1 MFYLSIRQ
9 LMSRKRQTILIG
21 LGITLGTVVYITIA
35 GIQLGFREY
44 MVKNLLDNQPH
55 MQIDANER
63 DITLDGVTQSM
74 FKDSEKVIWQI
85 PPSGKREDNFILYPY
100 YWIERL
106 NQDPRVNGVSRQFSV
121 SAIAVRGGI
130 QRTFSLQGVDPEQHV
145 RINTIQNDMVEGD
158 FLALKGGGNR
168 LVAGTQFLERLGAKV
183 GENVMLSIGKG
194 QPIPFKVVGS
204 FDTGNDMDR
213 RRAFSNIQSVQQL
226 NLTPGR
232 IGEIAVGLIDPD
244 NAVEMAAEYS
254 SGAMD
259 EVQSWVDL
267 NQSFLDMFT
276 IQDVIRN
283 FIIGSILVV
292 SGVGIYNILTIMISQ
307 KRKEIAILRSV
318 GYNSHEIVELFVIQ
332 GLILGVA
339 GSLLGLIIGYGIC
352 LYLETIKLNMKGMGT
367 RNAGLLIS
375 YDYKIYLQAFSL
387 AFFSALIA
395 SYLPARAAGKLT
407 PIDIIRSEES

>member
-9 LMSRKRQTILIG
+9 LMSRKRQTFLIG
-21 LGITLGTVVYITIA
+21 MGITLGTVVYITIA
-35 GIQLGFREY
+35 GVQLGFREY
-44 MVKNLLDNQPH
+44 MVKNLLENQPH

-63 DITLDGVTQSM
+63 DITLEDVTAAM
-74 FKDSEKVIWQI
+74 FHESEHVLWRI

-106 NQDPRVNGVSRQFSV
+106 THDSRVLGVSRQFSI

-130 QRTFSLQGVDPEQHV
+130 QRTFNLHGIDPEQHV
-145 RINTIQNDMVEGD
+145 RINTIQDYMVEGD

-168 LVAGTQFLERLGAKV
+168 IVAGLGLLERLGAKV
-183 GENVMLSIGKG
+183 GENLMISIGKG
-194 QPIPFKVVGS
+194 EPVPFKIVGS
-204 FDTGNDMDR
+204 FDTGSDFDR

-232 IGEIAVGLIDPD
+232 IGEIAVGLVDPEQ
-244 NAVEMAAEYS
+244 AVEMALEYS
-254 SGAMD
+254 SGAVD
-259 EVQSWVDL
+259 RVQSWVDL
-267 NQSFLDMFT
+267 NKSFLDMFI

-318 GYNSHEIVELFVIQ
+318 GYNSREIVELFVIQ
-332 GLILGVA
+332 GMILGIV
-339 GSLLGLIIGYGIC
+339 GPVLGLIIGFAVC
-352 LYLETIKLNMKGMGT
+352 QYLGSIKLNIRGMG
-367 RNAGLLIS
+367 AHGQGLMIS
-375 YDYKIYLQAFSL
+375 YHYSIYLQAFLL

-407 PIDIIRSEES
+407 PIDIIRTEES